1 MDISYERH
9 FFSNISQLKIPN
21 AIIKKKIQQ
30 KYTSAHFFS
39 VHI

>member
-21 AIIKKKIQQ
+21 AIIKINFQQ